1 MGLIGL
7 GLLLFGLYWGLG
19 VWPFAFCLVGIVLLV
34 AEDHNRRR

>member
-7 GLLLFGLYWGLG
+7 GLLLYGLYVGLG
-19 VWPFAFCLVGIVLLV
+19 VWPFFFCLVGIVLLV